1 MVKKMEKSYQLTFQ
15 TADFMEY
22 SYILKDDEIRHK
34 IAYFLLKYVSIEA
47 FYKKLLIAEKDRN
60 GKKLSIKERKNLR
73 VNINDVKRVLRY
85 FDIAIDDGLIER
97 VFGSDDSNYMEC
109 SIKKLRDRLVHNIND
124 NVLWCILERY
134 DSIDKDLNLFL
145 ELFSISV

>member
-1 MVKKMEKSYQLTFQ
+1 MEKSYQLTFQ

-47 FYKKLLIAEKDRN
+47 FYKKLLIAEKERN

>member
-47 FYKKLLIAEKDRN
+47 FYKTLLIAEKERN

>member
-47 FYKKLLIAEKDRN
+47 FYKKLLIAEKERN

>member
-47 FYKKLLIAEKDRN
+47 FYKKLYDR
-60 GKKLSIKERKNLR
+60 
-73 VNINDVKRVLRY
+73 
-85 FDIAIDDGLIER
+85 F
-97 VFGSDDSNYMEC
+97 
-109 SIKKLRDRLVHNIND
+109 
-124 NVLWCILERY
+124 
-134 DSIDKDLNLFL
+134 
-145 ELFSISV
+145 

>member
-47 FYKKLLIAEKDRN
+47 FYKKLLIAEREQN

-73 VNINDVKRVLRY
+73 VNVNDVKRVLRY
-85 FDIAIDDGLIER
+85 FDIAVNDELIER
-97 VFGSDDSNYMEC
+97 VFGSDDSNYMDC
-109 SIKKLRDRLVHNIND
+109 SIKKLRDRLVHNVNN
-124 NVLWCILERY
+124 NVLRCILERY
-134 DSIDKDLNLFL
+134 DNIDKDLNMFL